1 MEPNRT
7 YAFNL
12 LYTYIYI
19 YIYIYI
25 LSRGVSYILAGVLLL
40 AQRIKL
46 GKREHQVIN
55 QFSWEK

>member
-1 MEPNRT
+1 MG
-7 YAFNL
+7 
-12 LYTYIYI
+12 
-19 YIYIYI
+19 
-25 LSRGVSYILAGVLLL
+25 GVSYILAGVLLL